1 MLKPLAIVLGCLLI
15 GGIAFAAQREFGSE
29 NRNNLALVNDLD
41 IASKSNRTRDG
52 GAALPSGRFTIVH
65 MDGHTIL
72 LDTKKGNTWHL
83 VQGERLEWIEIPR
96 KTVSETPADDTAPIP
111 EEDPFK

>member
-1 MLKPLAIVLGCLLI
+1 MLKPVAIVLGCLLI

-41 IASKSNRTRDG
+41 IAAKSNRARDS

-65 MDGHTIL
+65 IDGYTIL
-72 LDTKKGNTWHL
+72 LDTNKGNTWHL
-83 VQGERLEWIEIPR
+83 VQGERLKWIEIPR
-96 KTVSETPADDTAPIP
+96 QTGFDAPDEGSNQAP
-111 EEDPFK
+111 EGDPFK